1 MSYTP
6 NATEET
12 QPTGDKPAGSAAP
25 EFRALKAHVKAQFAA
40 INASLGVLGGADSST
55 ASALL
60 AMQASIDAI
69 VSDGQMEVLHTT
81 TITTPGAFV
90 WNKPVDMPA
99 DATVLVR
106 MWGAGAAGEAM
117 TNRVAG
123 TGGTVAIIKQLGG
136 ILGGMGGGFQ
146 EFAFPISALAAAING
161 SVGAGGVSPT
171 EVYNGYGGDFYLG
184 ANGGDTVW
192 DTNWIAF
199 GGKKRQTVYGG
210 TIAPKVLSQAD
221 RRSGSI
227 LGIAL
232 AEPLGLP
239 GVPRPAVSTVG
250 CSMLADGF
258 VDPVTVPFG
267 EGIQHAV
274 MGGPAG
280 GSILYVGLSGG
291 TQLIDAAGAA
301 LTGATGG
308 AAVVDGNGANG
319 TGAGAGGGASVQI
332 SAGSATRKG
341 GTGGNGRAEI
351 YIVRGKQRAINN
363 NTTIVLP

>member
-25 EFRALKAHVKAQFAA
+25 EFRALKAYVKAQFAA
-40 INASLGVLGGADSST
+40 INASLGVLSGSDSST
-55 ASALL
+55 ASALI

-69 VSDGQMEVLHTT
+69 VSDGQFEVLHTT

-90 WNKPVDMPA
+90 WNKPADMPA
-99 DATVLVR
+99 DATVIVR

-123 TGGTVAIIKQLGG
+123 TGSTVAIIRQLGG
-136 ILGGMGGGFQ
+136 LLGGMGGGFV
-146 EFAFPISALAAAING
+146 EFAFPISALAAAVNG
-161 SVGAGGVSPT
+161 AVGAGGVSAT

-184 ANGGDTVW
+184 ADGGNTVW
-192 DTNWIAF
+192 DSVWAAF
-199 GGKKRQTVYGG
+199 GGKKRYTSYSG
-210 TIAPKVLSQAD
+210 TIAPKVLSPAD

-239 GVPRPAVSTVG
+239 GVPRPAVPTVG

-280 GSILYVGLSGG
+280 GSILYVGNAGA
-291 TQLIDAAGAA
+291 TQLVDAAGAA
-301 LTGATGG
+301 LTGALGG
-308 AAVVDGNGANG
+308 AAVVDGNGSNG
-319 TGAGAGGGASVQI
+319 TGPGAGGGASAQI

-341 GTGGNGRAEI
+341 GNGADGRVEV
-351 YIVRGKQRAINN
+351 YVVRGKQRAINN